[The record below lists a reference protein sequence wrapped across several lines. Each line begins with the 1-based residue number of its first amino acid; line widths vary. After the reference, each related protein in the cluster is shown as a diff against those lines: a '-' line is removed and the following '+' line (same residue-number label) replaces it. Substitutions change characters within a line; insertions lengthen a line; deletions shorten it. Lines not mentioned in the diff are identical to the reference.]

1 MFGKLNEKLEGLRR
15 KWSIKDLF
23 SRGSRDIDFWE
34 SLEEMLISGDVGY
47 KQTEEILLS
56 LRQRI
61 RNDTGNSEALGILSS
76 ILSAKLREMKGT
88 GMPVRFSGAP
98 TVVLLTGVN
107 GSGKTTTAAKLS
119 WILRNE
125 GKKVL
130 IAAADTFRAG
140 AVEQL
145 NIWGSRAG
153 VRVIAH
159 PAGGDPG
166 AVVFDAIRSVEAGRF
181 DCLVVDTA
189 GRLQNKTNLMEELS
203 KIARIIDRN
212 CNGWTLESF
221 LVVDAVSGQ
230 NGLKQAE
237 VFGGS
242 VSLTGLIITKYD
254 HAARGGIILS
264 AGYEMGLPVRYVGVG
279 EDIGDL
285 VLFQPEE
292 FVDAL
297 LGRQERGQ

>member
-166 AVVFDAIRSVEAGRF
+166 
-181 DCLVVDTA
+181 L
-189 GRLQNKTNLMEELS
+189 
-203 KIARIIDRN
+203 
-212 CNGWTLESF
+212 SF
-221 LVVDAVSGQ
+221 L
-230 NGLKQAE
+230 
-237 VFGGS
+237 
-242 VSLTGLIITKYD
+242 T
-254 HAARGGIILS
+254 
-264 AGYEMGLPVRYVGVG
+264 P
-279 EDIGDL
+279 
-285 VLFQPEE
+285 
-292 FVDAL
+292 
-297 LGRQERGQ
+297 